1 MYNDIQPYT
10 DSEINAAMHRITNH
24 SLFPVMAKF
33 VFPERDQNNVK
44 EMLRSIDTI
53 HDFQIKVMYR
63 VNERIIQESIS
74 DFSYEGISNIHEKK
88 SYLFV
93 SNHRDIMLDASLLQN
108 ILIDNGFDT
117 TEITFGANL
126 MKMELVVDIG
136 KSNKMFKVERPGNN
150 LREFYK
156 SEVHLSEY
164 IRYAMKEKKQSL
176 WIAQRN
182 GRTKDGMDRTDVG
195 VIKMFSFSYKGD
207 DRIEALSELN
217 VTPVCVSYEW
227 EPCDI
232 QKTIE
237 LCRRAEGPYIKKPM
251 EDIESILNG
260 IMFPKGD
267 VFFKISEPLTY
278 EELSS
283 LPHTNKNVFHR
294 AVANLIDKRIYSNY
308 RFYPN
313 NYIAHDILHGESRY
327 VDKYSELQKQEF
339 IQRMLILEEYDIDL
353 NLAKQIFLGIYANP
367 IDNFNSLNNVN

>member
-1 MYNDIQPYT
+1 MYNDIRPYT
-10 DSEINAAMHRITNH
+10 DSEINDAMHRISNH
-24 SLFPVMAKF
+24 ALFPVMAKF
-33 VFPERDQNNVK
+33 VFPEQALKDVK

-63 VNERIIQESIS
+63 ANERIIQESIT
-74 DFSYEGISNIHEKK
+74 DFSYDGISNIHAGNN
-88 SYLFV
+88 YLFV

-108 ILIDNGFDT
+108 ILIDNGFGT

-126 MKMELVVDIG
+126 MKMDLVIDIG
-136 KSNKMFKVERPGNN
+136 KSNKMFKVERPGDN

-164 IRYAMKEKKQSL
+164 MRFAMKEKKQSL

-195 VIKMFSFSYKGD
+195 IIKMFSFSYKGD
-207 DRIEALSELN
+207 DRLEALSELN
-217 VTPVCVSYEW
+217 ITPVCVSYEW

-232 QKTIE
+232 QKTVE
-237 LCRRAEGPYIKKPM
+237 LCRRTQGPYIKKPM

-260 IMFPKGD
+260 ITLPKGG
-267 VFFKISEPLTY
+267 VFFKIAEPITG
-278 EELSS
+278 EELKSIYS
-283 LPHTNKNVFHR
+283 TNTNAFHK
-294 AVANLIDKRIYSNY
+294 AVADLIDKRIYSNY

-313 NYIAHDILHGESRY
+313 NYIAHDILHNDSQY
-327 VDKYSELQKQEF
+327 IDKYTELQKREF
-339 IQRMLILEEYDIDL
+339 IKRMSILEEYDIDL